1 MPVYCTKTT
10 LQTNNRLL
18 LTTMHR
24 SLLQGVALGGRRNLS
39 ELRLHLYLRELDGSV
54 SKSNYART
62 RTLIHN
68 QEQKVEFAV
77 LLYLLFFWHFRVSC
91 LDCKA
96 TKYFIYNV

>member
-24 SLLQGVALGGRRNLS
+24 SLLQGVALGGWNLS
-39 ELRLHLYLRELDGSV
+39 ELRPHLYLRELDGSV

-77 LLYLLFFWHFRVSC
+77 MLYLLFFWHFRVSC
-91 LDCKA
+91 LDFKA